1 MSMELPE
8 EVDNATAILDIAQ
21 NSTLDHIKECGPK
34 ILGTLI
40 LTVYENDTGEPSAS
54 SSVDGNIFAI
64 IGATEMWLLHE
75 KRIR

>member
-21 NSTLDHIKECGPK
+21 NSALDHIKGCGPK

-40 LTVYENDTGEPSAS
+40 LTVYEDDSKKPSAS
-54 SSVDGNIFAI
+54 SSADGNIFAI
-64 IGATEMWLLHE
+64 IGATEMWLLNE
-75 KRIR
+75 KRIV